1 MNAQQIDK
9 MLDARENRR
18 IAAENK
24 YFDRIDAREE
34 QAEQMIGELVS
45 GKFYVYPVGGK
56 YREGTRSDLIAFL
69 IRNDY
74 A

>member
-9 MLDARENRR
+9 MLDAKANRR
-18 IAAENK
+18 MAAESK

-34 QAEQMIGELVS
+34 QAEQMIGELANGKLYVS
-45 GKFYVYPVGGK
+45 PVGGK
-56 YREGTRSDLIAFL
+56 YREGTRSELVSFL
-69 IRNDY
+69 IRNNY

>member
-1 MNAQQIDK
+1 MNAHQIDK

-18 IAAENK
+18 IAAESK

-34 QAEQMIGELVS
+34 QAEQMIGELAS
-45 GKFYVYPVGGK
+45 GKLYVSPVGGK

-69 IRNDY
+69 IRNNY